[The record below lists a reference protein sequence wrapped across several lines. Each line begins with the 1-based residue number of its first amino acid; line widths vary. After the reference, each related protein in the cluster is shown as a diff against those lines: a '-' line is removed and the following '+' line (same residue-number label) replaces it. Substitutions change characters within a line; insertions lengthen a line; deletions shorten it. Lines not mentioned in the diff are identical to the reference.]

1 MKKLYIAA
9 LVICASVFTACQDK
23 NAQDSNSSS
32 ERIDSLERVIVQKD
46 NEINDMLSTVNAI
59 NEGLRQIS
67 AAENRVTIAKDGEGA
82 NKNQQIKENIRF
94 ISEQMQRNREMI
106 DKLRRQLRESS
117 LNSDQLKKT
126 IDGLVQQLEDKEKEV
141 LHLRAQL
148 DDKDIHIQE
157 LDNRVTD
164 LNTNVNALTEENERK
179 AQTISAQ
186 DKALN
191 TAFYVFGTKSELK
204 AQNII
209 EDGKVMQSNFNKS
222 YFTKVDIRVD
232 KEIKLYSKSATLL
245 TSHPASSY
253 TLQRDANKQYILRIT
268 NPESFWS
275 TSKYLVI
282 LVK

>member
-141 LHLRAQL
+141 LNLRAQL

>member
-23 NAQDSNSSS
+23 NAQDSSSTS

-67 AAENRVTIAKDGEGA
+67 VAENRVTIAKDGEGA
-82 NKNQQIKENIRF
+82 NKNQQIKENIQF

-141 LHLRAQL
+141 LNLRAQL
-148 DDKDIHIQE
+148 DDKNIHIQE

>member
-23 NAQDSNSSS
+23 KALDPSSTND
-32 ERIDSLERVIVQKD
+32 RIDSLERVIVQKD

-82 NKNQQIKENIRF
+82 NKNQQIKENIQF

-106 DKLRRQLRESS
+106 DKLRKQLRESS
-117 LNSDQLKKT
+117 LNSEQLKKT
-126 IDGLVQQLEDKEKEV
+126 IDGLVQQLEDKEKEI
-141 LHLRAQL
+141 LNLRAML

-164 LNTNVNALTEENERK
+164 LNTNVNALTEENEKK

-245 TSHPASSY
+245 TSHPSSSY

>member
-23 NAQDSNSSS
+23 KAQDSSSTS

-141 LHLRAQL
+141 LNLRAQL

>member
-9 LVICASVFTACQDK
+9 LVICATVFTACQDK
-23 NAQDSNSSS
+23 NAQDSSSTS

-141 LHLRAQL
+141 LNLRAQL

>member
-23 NAQDSNSSS
+23 KAQDSSSSS

-141 LHLRAQL
+141 LNLRAQL

>member
-9 LVICASVFTACQDK
+9 LVICATVFTACQDK
-23 NAQDSNSSS
+23 NAQDSSSSS

-141 LHLRAQL
+141 LNLRAQL

>member
-23 NAQDSNSSS
+23 NAQDSSSTS

-82 NKNQQIKENIRF
+82 NKNQQIKENIQF

-141 LHLRAQL
+141 LNLRAQL
-148 DDKDIHIQE
+148 DDKNIHIQE

>member
-9 LVICASVFTACQDK
+9 LVICATVFTACQNK
-23 NAQDSNSSS
+23 KAQDSSSSS

-141 LHLRAQL
+141 LNLRAQL

>member
-9 LVICASVFTACQDK
+9 LVICATVFTACQDK
-23 NAQDSNSSS
+23 KAQDSSSSS

-141 LHLRAQL
+141 LNLRAQL